1 MALPQLNNDNPIY
14 EMEVPS
20 TGETVNFRPFLV
32 REQKNLLIALES
44 QDPKQLLKAM
54 LSCLESCVSNV
65 KVSELSTFDVDY
77 MFTQIRSKSVGETT
91 KVLIKC
97 ENCEDESSV
106 DVNLSE
112 IKMDTAEMQDPLIQ
126 LTDKISV
133 KMKYPTYVDMMDSTI
148 FNEDMSRVEFIFEN
162 VVNSMHSIQTEDENI
177 LLKDEPKEEIEK
189 FINNLSNEQLE
200 KITAFV
206 DGMPTLKH
214 VIENKCAK
222 CGHDNELTLQG
233 LQDFF

>member
-1 MALPQLNNDNPIY
+1 
-14 EMEVPS
+14 
-20 TGETVNFRPFLV
+20 
-32 REQKNLLIALES
+32 
-44 QDPKQLLKAM
+44 
-54 LSCLESCVSNV
+54 
-65 KVSELSTFDVDY
+65 
-77 MFTQIRSKSVGETT
+77 
-91 KVLIKC
+91 
-97 ENCEDESSV
+97 
-106 DVNLSE
+106 
-112 IKMDTAEMQDPLIQ
+112 MQDPLIQ

-214 VIENKCAK
+214 VIKNKCAK